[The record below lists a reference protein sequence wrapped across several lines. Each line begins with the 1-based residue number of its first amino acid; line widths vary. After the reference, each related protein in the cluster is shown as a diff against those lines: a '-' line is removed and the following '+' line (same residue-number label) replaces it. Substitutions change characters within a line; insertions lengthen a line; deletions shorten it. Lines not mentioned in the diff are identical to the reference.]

1 MAIEKL
7 TTASRKIVG
16 FKQTKK
22 AVEKGQVKMVYLA
35 KDSDD
40 HIFNPLVELCQQK
53 RIPYQVVDT
62 MLELGKA
69 CEIQVGAAAA
79 AILEE

>member
-7 TTASRKIVG
+7 TTASKKIVG

-22 AVEKGQVKMVYLA
+22 AVETGQAELVYLA
-35 KDSDD
+35 KDSDN

-53 RIPYQVVDT
+53 HVPYEVIDT